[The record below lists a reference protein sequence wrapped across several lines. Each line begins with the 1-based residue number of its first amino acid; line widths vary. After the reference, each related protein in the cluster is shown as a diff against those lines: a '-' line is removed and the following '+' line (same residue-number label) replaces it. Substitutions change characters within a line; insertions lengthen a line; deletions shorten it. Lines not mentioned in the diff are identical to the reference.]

1 MTDLADLPLFDT
13 AKNWKKP
20 GTSSDAAAAAAGKAS
35 YWRAR
40 VLEAIR
46 HQPGTADEIAA
57 RLGADILSIRP
68 RTTEL
73 FNRGLIE
80 TTGERRPTPRGRTAD
95 VWRVRS

>member
-1 MTDLADLPLFDT
+1 MSDLFTYATEQAF
-13 AKNWKKP
+13 KKR

-73 FNRGLIE
+73 LNQGLIE

-95 VWRVRS
+95 VWRVRG